1 MQDIINKQKEEF
13 DKKYSEV
20 QLAHEAYLG
29 EPDKDGD
36 RRMYPI
42 SVENKANEIWNW
54 HTSSQ
59 HQLLQALIEREERQ
73 LADERQIRVVDG
85 YIMETYEEK
94 SIFNIAKQDTI
105 NNLKTLQDNLK

>member
-59 HQLLQALIEREERQ
+59 HQLLQALIEREELELDRNFTHEE
-73 LADERQIRVVDG
+73 LRVWDT
-85 YIMETYEEK
+85 EWNK
-94 SIFNIAKQDTI
+94 AKQDTI
-105 NNLKTLQDNLK
+105 NNLKTLQDSLK